1 MQVQSLGQKDPLEKE
16 LATHCSILCLENSM
30 DRGAWQATVLGVT
43 ESDTIEQSSTHTSK
57 VRLVG
62 DKPEGRVLASWF
74 LFLV

>member
-1 MQVQSLGQKDPLEKE
+1 
-16 LATHCSILCLENSM
+16 M